1 MNRKL
6 CVVTGSRADY
16 GLLRRVIGGIQS
28 DPDLTLQ
35 LVVTGAHLSKDYGST
50 YEEIKQDGFEIIAE
64 IHTVGDSDSPAAIAE
79 SMGHGLT
86 GFGSVFEKLKPDLL
100 VVLGDRFE
108 ILAATAAALVAR
120 IPVAHIHG
128 GEVTEGAYDDAIRH
142 SITKMSNLHFVATEK
157 CRKRVIQLGE
167 DPNSVFLVGGLG
179 VDAINNVELFTRE
192 ELQVEL
198 GMKFLEKSLLI
209 TFHPETLGGKD
220 PAAQFNELL
229 YALELLEGTT
239 LIFTMP
245 NADTGGKE
253 IAKLIEQ
260 FVNTHVN
267 AHYFKSLGQ
276 RKYFSI
282 VAQVDGVIGNSSSGI
297 LEVPSFKKG
306 TINIGDRQKGRE
318 QALSI
323 IDCEPDRESLR
334 IGIEKLFSQDFRK
347 LLVGISSPYGDGGAG
362 NRVVAVLR
370 SLFVEQGTKKAFYDL

>member
-1 MNRKL
+1 MNRKI
-6 CVVTGSRADY
+6 CVITGSRADY
-16 GLLRRVIGGIQS
+16 GLLRRVINGIKC

-35 LVVTGAHLSKDYGST
+35 LIVTGTHLSKDHGST
-50 YEEIKQDGFEIIAE
+50 YEEIKQDGFEISGE

-79 SMGHGLT
+79 SMGRGLT
-86 GFGSVFEKLKPDLL
+86 GFGSIFEKLKPDLL

-220 PAAQFNELL
+220 PAAQFKELL
-229 YALELLEGTT
+229 YALDLLEDTT
-239 LIFTMP
+239 LVFTMP

-260 FVNTHVN
+260 FVITNIN
-267 AHYFKSLGQ
+267 AYYFKSLGQ
-276 RKYFSI
+276 RKYLST
-282 VAQVDGVIGNSSSGI
+282 VAQVDGVVGNSSSGI
-297 LEVPSFKKG
+297 LEIPSFKKG

-318 QALSI
+318 KALSI
-323 IDCEPDRESLR
+323 IDCEPERESLR

-347 LLVGISSPYGDGGAG
+347 LLPGIASPYGEGGAAD
-362 NRVVAVLR
+362 RVVPVLR
-370 SLFVEQGTKKAFYDL
+370 CVFIEQGTKKAFYDL

>member
-1 MNRKL
+1 VNRKI
-6 CVVTGSRADY
+6 CVITGSRADY
-16 GLLRRVIGGIQS
+16 GLLRRVIEGIQC

-35 LVVTGAHLSKDYGST
+35 LLVTGTHLSKDHGST
-50 YEEIKQDGFEIIAE
+50 YEEIKQDGFEINGVIQ
-64 IHTVGDSDSPAAIAE
+64 TVGDSDSPAAIAE
-79 SMGHGLT
+79 SMGRGLT
-86 GFGSVFEKLKPDLL
+86 GFGSIFEKLKPDLL

-108 ILAATAAALVAR
+108 ILAATAAALVSR

-142 SITKMSNLHFVATEK
+142 SITKMSNLHFVSTEK

-192 ELQVEL
+192 ELQAKL

-209 TFHPETLGGKD
+209 TFHPETLGDKD
-220 PAAQFNELL
+220 PAAQFKELL
-229 YALELLEGTT
+229 YALELLEDTT
-239 LIFTMP
+239 LVFTMP

-260 FVNTHVN
+260 FVETNIN
-267 AHYFKSLGQ
+267 AYYFKSLGQ
-276 RKYFSI
+276 RKYFST

-297 LEVPSFKKG
+297 LEVPIFKKG

-323 IDCEPDRESLR
+323 IDCEPERDILR

-347 LLVGISSPYGDGGAG
+347 SLAGTASPYGDGGAG
-362 NRVVAVLR
+362 DRIVAVLR
-370 SLFVEQGTKKAFYDL
+370 SVVLKQGTKKAFYDL

>member
-179 VDAINNVELFTRE
+179 VDAIDNVELFTRE

-260 FVNTHVN
+260 FVNTRVN

>member
-1 MNRKL
+1 MNKKI

-16 GLLRRVIGGIQS
+16 GLLRRVIKGIQC

-35 LVVTGAHLSKDYGST
+35 LIVTGTHLSKDYGLT
-50 YEEIKQDGFEIIAE
+50 YEEIKRDGLEINAE

-79 SMGHGLT
+79 SMGRGLT
-86 GFGSVFEKLKPDLL
+86 GFGGIFEKFKPDLL

-108 ILAATAAALVAR
+108 ILAGTAAALVAR

-179 VDAINNVELFTRE
+179 VDAINNAELFTRE

-209 TFHPETLGGKD
+209 TFHPETLGDKE
-220 PAAQFNELL
+220 PAAQFKELL
-229 YALELLEGTT
+229 HALQLLEDTT
-239 LIFTMP
+239 LVFTMP

-253 IAKLIEQ
+253 IAQMIEQ
-260 FVNTHVN
+260 FVDTHIN
-267 AHYFKSLGQ
+267 AYFFKSLGQ
-276 RKYFSI
+276 RMYFST

-297 LEVPSFKKG
+297 LEVPIFKKG

-323 IDCEPDRESLR
+323 INCEPEREILR

-347 LLVGISSPYGDGGAG
+347 SLAGIASPYGDGGAG
-362 NRVVAVLR
+362 DRIVAVLR
-370 SLFVEQGTKKAFYDL
+370 SVVLKRGTKKAFYDL

>member
-1 MNRKL
+1 VNRKF

-16 GLLRRVIGGIQS
+16 GLLRKVIGGIQS
-28 DPDLTLQ
+28 DSDLTLQ
-35 LVVTGAHLSKDYGST
+35 LVVTGTHLSKDYGST
-50 YEEIKQDGFEIIAE
+50 YEEIKQDGFEINAE

-79 SMGHGLT
+79 SMGRGLT
-86 GFGSVFEKLKPDLL
+86 GFGSIFEKLKPDLL

-179 VDAINNVELFTRE
+179 VDAINNVDLFTRE

-220 PAAQFNELL
+220 PAAQFKELL
-229 YALELLEGTT
+229 YALELLEDTT
-239 LIFTMP
+239 LLFTMP

-253 IAKLIEQ
+253 ITKIIEK
-260 FVNTHVN
+260 FVDTNIN
-267 AHYFKSLGQ
+267 AYYFKSLGQ
-276 RKYFSI
+276 QKYLSAL
-282 VAQVDGVIGNSSSGI
+282 AQVDGVLGNSSSGI
-297 LEVPSFKKG
+297 LEAPSFKKG
-306 TINIGDRQKGRE
+306 TINIGDRQNGRE

-323 IDCEPDRESLR
+323 INCKHDRIA
-334 IGIEKLFSQDFRK
+334 IGIALEKLYSKEFQ
-347 LLVGISSPYGDGGAG
+347 GILNRTINPYGLGGASQKIIG
-362 NRVVAVLR
+362 LL
-370 SLFVEQGTKKAFYDL
+370 SEILLEKSTQKIFYDL

>member
-1 MNRKL
+1 MNSKI
-6 CVVTGSRADY
+6 CVITGSRADY
-16 GLLRRVIGGIQS
+16 GLLRRVINRIKC

-35 LVVTGAHLSKDYGST
+35 LIVTGTHLSKDYGST
-50 YEEIKQDGFEIIAE
+50 CEEIKLDGFEINGE

-79 SMGHGLT
+79 SMGLGLI

-220 PAAQFNELL
+220 PSVQFKELL
-229 YALELLEGTT
+229 YALELLEDTT
-239 LIFTMP
+239 LVFTMP

-260 FVNTHVN
+260 FVDTHVN

-276 RKYFSI
+276 RKYLST

-297 LEVPSFKKG
+297 LEVPSFKKS

-318 QALSI
+318 QALSVI
-323 IDCEPDRESLR
+323 NCEPETESIR
-334 IGIEKLFSQDFRK
+334 IGIEKLYSYDYQNT
-347 LLVGISSPYGDGGAG
+347 LGGISNPYGEGGAS
-362 NRVVAVLR
+362 NKIFSVLR
-370 SLFVEQGTKKAFYDL
+370 SISVTKIAKKSFYDL

>member
-1 MNRKL
+1 MNRKF

-35 LVVTGAHLSKDYGST
+35 LVVTGTHLSKDYGST
-50 YEEIKQDGFEIIAE
+50 YEEIKQDGFEVNAE
-64 IHTVGDSDSPAAIAE
+64 IHTIGDSDSPAAIAE
-79 SMGHGLT
+79 SMGRGLT
-86 GFGSVFEKLKPDLL
+86 GFGSILEKLKPDLL

-108 ILAATAAALVAR
+108 ILTATAAALVAR

-192 ELQVEL
+192 ELQAEL

-209 TFHPETLGGKD
+209 TFHPETLGDKD
-220 PAAQFNELL
+220 PAAQFKELL
-229 YALELLEGTT
+229 YALELLEDTT
-239 LIFTMP
+239 LVFTMP

-253 IAKLIEQ
+253 IAKLIEK
-260 FVNTHVN
+260 FVETNIN
-267 AHYFKSLGQ
+267 AYYFKSLGQ
-276 RKYFSI
+276 RKYLST

-306 TINIGDRQKGRE
+306 TINIGDRQEGRE

-323 IDCEPDRESLR
+323 IDCEPERDILR

-347 LLVGISSPYGDGGAG
+347 SLAGTASPYGDGGAG
-362 NRVVAVLR
+362 DRIVTVLR
-370 SLFVEQGTKKAFYDL
+370 SVVLKQGTKKAFYDL

>member
-260 FVNTHVN
+260 FVNTRVN

>member
-1 MNRKL
+1 MNRKI
-6 CVVTGSRADY
+6 CVITGSRADY
-16 GLLRRVIGGIQS
+16 GLLRRVINGIKC

-35 LVVTGAHLSKDYGST
+35 LVVTGTHLSKDYGLT
-50 YEEIKQDGFEIIAE
+50 YEEIKLDGFEINGE

-79 SMGHGLT
+79 SMGRGLI
-86 GFGSVFEKLKPDLL
+86 GFGSIFEKLKPDLL

-108 ILAATAAALVAR
+108 ILAATVAALVAR

-209 TFHPETLGGKD
+209 TFHPETLGGQD
-220 PAAQFNELL
+220 PSAQFKELL
-229 YALELLEGTT
+229 YVLELLEDTT
-239 LIFTMP
+239 LVFTMP

-253 IAKLIEQ
+253 IAKLIEK
-260 FVNTHVN
+260 FVDTNVN
-267 AHYFKSLGQ
+267 AYYFKSLGQ
-276 RKYFSI
+276 RKYLST

-323 IDCEPDRESLR
+323 IDCKPERESLT

-347 LLVGISSPYGDGGAG
+347 LLVGIVSPYGDGGAG

-370 SLFVEQGTKKAFYDL
+370 SVFIERSTKKAFYDL